1 MPKISVLMPIYNVER
16 YLREALLSVADQTL
30 RDIEILCI
38 NDGSTDDSRAI
49 AAEFCKLDARFRLID
64 KPNSGYGASMNRG
77 LAEAQGDYIA
87 ILEPD
92 DIYEPTALETLYKA
106 AQISDADV
114 AKANYW
120 FYWSKPQLKDKLI
133 QVVKPAWFE
142 DAARIEHLAVGS
154 SSSCESSDR
163 KTSGGEASG
172 HEASG
177 DADASSNPGTP
188 DGIAC
193 MVADPYELPGIFFM
207 IPSIWSAL
215 YKRSYLA
222 EHNIRFLETPGA
234 SFQDLSFTFKV
245 FAYTHKVCL
254 VDVPVLHYRQD
265 NESSSVNDPKKAY
278 CVIEELAEI
287 DAVVEALEKSESG
300 SAHVLEDYSGKID
313 ASGLKD
319 AESKNI
325 NAGGYLSQ
333 IAYRIAYDNY
343 LWNYQRLAPD
353 VRKTFIQQGADDL
366 RAKQADGYYNPEFF
380 EPYQQLNHDALM
392 KDVDAFDKAY
402 PKTPSLPA
410 KAWYYF
416 KLGGPSALASIL
428 RR

>member
-16 YLREALLSVADQTL
+16 YIREALLSVADQTL

-49 AAEFCKLDARFRLID
+49 VAEFCKLDARFRLID

-106 AQISDADV
+106 AQVSDADV
-114 AKANYW
+114 TKANYW
-120 FYWSKPQLKDKLI
+120 FYWSKPQPKDKLI

-142 DAARIEHLAVGS
+142 DAVQIEHLAVGS
-154 SSSCESSDR
+154 LVIGSNN
-163 KTSGGEASG
+163 
-172 HEASG
+172 G
-177 DADASSNPGTP
+177 DAS

-254 VDVPVLHYRQD
+254 VDAPILHYRQD

-287 DAVVEALEKSESG
+287 DAVVEALAVNNDLGDQVPIKSQNTRMQRVVS
-300 SAHVLEDYSGKID
+300 DQ
-313 ASGLKD
+313 
-319 AESKNI
+319 
-325 NAGGYLSQ
+325 YLSQ

-353 VRKTFIQQGADDL
+353 VRKAFIQQGANDL

-402 PKTPSLPA
+402 PKTSSLPA

>member
-49 AAEFCKLDARFRLID
+49 VAEFCKLDARFRLID

-106 AQISDADV
+106 AQVSDADV
-114 AKANYW
+114 TKANYW
-120 FYWSKPQLKDKLI
+120 FYWSKPQPKDKLI

-142 DAARIEHLAVGS
+142 DAAQIEHLAVGS
-154 SSSCESSDR
+154 LVIGSNN
-163 KTSGGEASG
+163 
-172 HEASG
+172 G
-177 DADASSNPGTP
+177 DAS

-254 VDVPVLHYRQD
+254 VDAPVLHYRQD

-287 DAVVEALEKSESG
+287 DVVVEALAVNNDLGDQVPIKSQNTRMQRVVS
-300 SAHVLEDYSGKID
+300 DQ
-313 ASGLKD
+313 
-319 AESKNI
+319 
-325 NAGGYLSQ
+325 YLSQ

-343 LWNYQRLAPD
+343 LWNYQRLAQD
-353 VRKTFIQQGADDL
+353 VRKAFIQQGANDL

>member
-38 NDGSTDDSRAI
+38 NDGSTDDSCVI

-92 DIYEPTALETLYKA
+92 DIYEPTALEMLYKA
-106 AQISDADV
+106 AQVSDADV
-114 AKANYW
+114 TKANYW
-120 FYWSKPQLKDKLI
+120 FYWSKPQPKDKLI

-142 DAARIEHLAVGS
+142 DAAQIEYLAVGS
-154 SSSCESSDR
+154 LAIGSND
-163 KTSGGEASG
+163 
-172 HEASG
+172 G
-177 DADASSNPGTP
+177 DASDTVT
-188 DGIAC
+188 C

-254 VDVPVLHYRQD
+254 VDAPILHYRQD

-287 DAVVEALEKSESG
+287 NTVVE
-300 SAHVLEDYSGKID
+300 VLE
-313 ASGLKD
+313 
-319 AESKNI
+319 NT
-325 NAGGYLSQ
+325 NAGSYLSQ
-333 IAYRIAYDNY
+333 IVYRIAYDNY

-353 VRKTFIQQGADDL
+353 VRKAFIQQGADDL
-366 RAKQADGYYNPEFF
+366 RAKQIKGNYNPDFF

>member
-16 YLREALLSVADQTL
+16 YLHEALLSVADQTL

-106 AQISDADV
+106 AQVSDADV
-114 AKANYW
+114 TKANYW
-120 FYWSKPQLKDKLI
+120 FYWSKPQPKDKLI

-142 DAARIEHLAVGS
+142 DAAQIEHLAVGS
-154 SSSCESSDR
+154 LVIGSNN
-163 KTSGGEASG
+163 
-172 HEASG
+172 G
-177 DADASSNPGTP
+177 DAS

-222 EHNIRFLETPGA
+222 EHSIRFLETPGA

-254 VDVPVLHYRQD
+254 VDAPVLHYRQD

-287 DAVVEALEKSESG
+287 DAVVEALAVNNDLGDQVPIKSQNTRMQRVVS
-300 SAHVLEDYSGKID
+300 DQ
-313 ASGLKD
+313 
-319 AESKNI
+319 
-325 NAGGYLSQ
+325 YLSQ

-353 VRKTFIQQGADDL
+353 VRKAFIQQGANDL

>member
-38 NDGSTDDSRAI
+38 NDGSTDGSCVI

-114 AKANYW
+114 IKANYW
-120 FYWSKPQLKDKLI
+120 FYWSKPQSKDKLI

-142 DAARIEHLAVGS
+142 DAAQIEYLAVGPLAIGS
-154 SSSCESSDR
+154 NNGD
-163 KTSGGEASG
+163 TS
-172 HEASG
+172 
-177 DADASSNPGTP
+177 

-222 EHNIRFLETPGA
+222 EHDIRFLETPGA

-245 FAYTHKVCL
+245 FVYTHKVCL
-254 VDVPVLHYRQD
+254 VNAPILHYRQD

-287 DAVVEALEKSESG
+287 DAVVEALEEPGSGKELGSESI
-300 SAHVLEDYSGKID
+300 SADD
-313 ASGLKD
+313 
-319 AESKNI
+319 
-325 NAGGYLSQ
+325 YLSQ

-353 VRKTFIQQGADDL
+353 VRKAFIQQGADDL
-366 RAKQADGYYNPEFF
+366 RAKQIKGNYNPEFF

-416 KLGGPSALASIL
+416 KLGGPKALMSIL

>member
-49 AAEFCKLDARFRLID
+49 VAEFCKLDARFRLID

-114 AKANYW
+114 TKANYW
-120 FYWSKPQLKDKLI
+120 FYWSKPQPKDKLI

-142 DAARIEHLAVGS
+142 DAAQIEHLAVGPLVIGS
-154 SSSCESSDR
+154 NN
-163 KTSGGEASG
+163 
-172 HEASG
+172 G
-177 DADASSNPGTP
+177 DAS

-222 EHNIRFLETPGA
+222 EHNIRFLETSGA

-254 VDVPVLHYRQD
+254 VDAPILHYRQD

-287 DAVVEALEKSESG
+287 DAVVEALAVNNDLGDQVPIKSQNTRMQRVVS
-300 SAHVLEDYSGKID
+300 DQ
-313 ASGLKD
+313 
-319 AESKNI
+319 
-325 NAGGYLSQ
+325 YLSQ

-353 VRKTFIQQGADDL
+353 VRKAFIQQGANDL

>member
-49 AAEFCKLDARFRLID
+49 AAEFCKLDARFKLID

-92 DIYEPTALETLYKA
+92 DIYEPTALEALYKA

-114 AKANYW
+114 TKANYW
-120 FYWSKPQLKDKLI
+120 FYWSKPQPKDKLI

-142 DAARIEHLAVGS
+142 DAVQIEHLAVGS
-154 SSSCESSDR
+154 LVIGSNN
-163 KTSGGEASG
+163 
-172 HEASG
+172 G
-177 DADASSNPGTP
+177 DAS

-222 EHNIRFLETPGA
+222 EHDIRFLETSGA

-254 VDVPVLHYRQD
+254 VDAPILHYRQD

-287 DAVVEALEKSESG
+287 DAVVEALKKSELG
-300 SAHVLEDYSGKID
+300 SVHVLEDHSDKID
-313 ASGLKD
+313 ASGSKD
-319 AESKNI
+319 TESKSI

-353 VRKTFIQQGADDL
+353 VRKIFIRQGADDL
-366 RAKQADGYYNPEFF
+366 RAKQAIGHYNPEFF
-380 EPYQQLNHDALM
+380 EPYQRLNHDALM
-392 KDVDAFDKAY
+392 NDVDAFDKAY

>member
-49 AAEFCKLDARFRLID
+49 VAEFCKLDARFRLID

-92 DIYEPTALETLYKA
+92 DIYEPTALEALYKA

-114 AKANYW
+114 TKANYW
-120 FYWSKPQLKDKLI
+120 FYWSKPQPKDKLI

-142 DAARIEHLAVGS
+142 DAVQIEHLAVGS
-154 SSSCESSDR
+154 LAIGSNN
-163 KTSGGEASG
+163 
-172 HEASG
+172 G
-177 DADASSNPGTP
+177 DAS

-222 EHNIRFLETPGA
+222 EHSIRFLETPGA

-254 VDVPVLHYRQD
+254 VNAPILHYRQD

-287 DAVVEALEKSESG
+287 NTVVEALEEPGSGKELGSESI
-300 SAHVLEDYSGKID
+300 SADD
-313 ASGLKD
+313 
-319 AESKNI
+319 
-325 NAGGYLSQ
+325 YLSQ
-333 IAYRIAYDNY
+333 IVYRIAYDNY

-353 VRKTFIQQGADDL
+353 VRKAFIQQGADDL
-366 RAKQADGYYNPEFF
+366 RAKQIKGNYNPDFF

-392 KDVDAFDKAY
+392 NDVDAFDKAY

>member
-16 YLREALLSVADQTL
+16 YIHEALLSVADQTL

-49 AAEFCKLDARFRLID
+49 VAEFCKLDARFRLID

-114 AKANYW
+114 TKANYW
-120 FYWSKPQLKDKLI
+120 FYWSKPQPKDKLI

-142 DAARIEHLAVGS
+142 DAAQIEHLAVGS
-154 SSSCESSDR
+154 LVIGSNN
-163 KTSGGEASG
+163 
-172 HEASG
+172 G
-177 DADASSNPGTP
+177 DAS

-222 EHNIRFLETPGA
+222 EHDIRFLETSGA

-254 VDVPVLHYRQD
+254 VDAPILHYRQD

-287 DAVVEALEKSESG
+287 DAVVEALAVNNDLGDQVPIKSQ
-300 SAHVLEDYSGKID
+300 
-313 ASGLKD
+313 
-319 AESKNI
+319 
-325 NAGGYLSQ
+325 NARMQRVVSDQYLSQ

-353 VRKTFIQQGADDL
+353 VRKAFIQQGANDL

>member
-49 AAEFCKLDARFRLID
+49 VAEFCKLDARFRLID

-114 AKANYW
+114 TKANYW
-120 FYWSKPQLKDKLI
+120 FYWSKPQPKDKLI

-142 DAARIEHLAVGS
+142 DAAQIEHLAVGS
-154 SSSCESSDR
+154 LVIGSNN
-163 KTSGGEASG
+163 
-172 HEASG
+172 G
-177 DADASSNPGTP
+177 DAS

-222 EHNIRFLETPGA
+222 EHNIRFLETSGA

-254 VDVPVLHYRQD
+254 VDAPILHYRQD

-287 DAVVEALEKSESG
+287 DAVVEALAVNNDLGDQVPIKSQNTRMQRVVS
-300 SAHVLEDYSGKID
+300 DQ
-313 ASGLKD
+313 
-319 AESKNI
+319 
-325 NAGGYLSQ
+325 YLSQ

-353 VRKTFIQQGADDL
+353 VRKAFIQQGANDL

>member
-77 LAEAQGDYIA
+77 LAEAQGDSIA

-106 AQISDADV
+106 AQVSDADV
-114 AKANYW
+114 TKANYW
-120 FYWSKPQLKDKLI
+120 FYWSKPQPKDKLI
-133 QVVKPAWFE
+133 QVVKPVWFE
-142 DAARIEHLAVGS
+142 DAAQIEHLAVGS
-154 SSSCESSDR
+154 LVIGSNN
-163 KTSGGEASG
+163 
-172 HEASG
+172 G
-177 DADASSNPGTP
+177 DAS

-222 EHNIRFLETPGA
+222 EHNIRFLETSGA

-254 VDVPVLHYRQD
+254 VDAPILHYRQD

-287 DAVVEALEKSESG
+287 DAVVEALE
-300 SAHVLEDYSGKID
+300 
-313 ASGLKD
+313 
-319 AESKNI
+319 NT
-325 NAGGYLSQ
+325 NADSYLSQ

-353 VRKTFIQQGADDL
+353 VRKAFIQQGANDL

>member
-92 DIYEPTALETLYKA
+92 DIYEPTALEALYKA
-106 AQISDADV
+106 AQESDADV
-114 AKANYW
+114 TKANYW
-120 FYWSKPQLKDKLI
+120 FYWSKPQPKDKLI

-142 DAARIEHLAVGS
+142 DAVQIEHLAVGPLAIGS
-154 SSSCESSDR
+154 NNGDTSD
-163 KTSGGEASG
+163 TI
-172 HEASG
+172 
-177 DADASSNPGTP
+177 TY
-188 DGIAC
+188 

-222 EHNIRFLETPGA
+222 EHDIRFLETPGA

-254 VDVPVLHYRQD
+254 VNAPILHYRQD

-287 DAVVEALEKSESG
+287 DAVVEALAVNNDLGDQVPIKSQNTRMQRVVS
-300 SAHVLEDYSGKID
+300 DQ
-313 ASGLKD
+313 
-319 AESKNI
+319 
-325 NAGGYLSQ
+325 YLSQ

-353 VRKTFIQQGADDL
+353 VRKAFIQQGANDL

-392 KDVDAFDKAY
+392 NDVDAFDKAY

>member
-92 DIYEPTALETLYKA
+92 DIYEPTALEMLYKA
-106 AQISDADV
+106 AQVSDADV
-114 AKANYW
+114 TKANYW
-120 FYWSKPQLKDKLI
+120 FYWSKPQPKDKLI

-142 DAARIEHLAVGS
+142 DAVQIEHLAVGS
-154 SSSCESSDR
+154 LVIGSNN
-163 KTSGGEASG
+163 
-172 HEASG
+172 G
-177 DADASSNPGTP
+177 DAS

-222 EHNIRFLETPGA
+222 EHSIRFLETPGA

-254 VDVPVLHYRQD
+254 VDAPILHYRQD

-287 DAVVEALEKSESG
+287 DAVVEALEEPGSGKELGSESI
-300 SAHVLEDYSGKID
+300 SADD
-313 ASGLKD
+313 
-319 AESKNI
+319 
-325 NAGGYLSQ
+325 YLSQ

-343 LWNYQRLAPD
+343 LWNYQRLAQE
-353 VRKTFIQQGADDL
+353 VRKAFIQQGANDL
-366 RAKQADGYYNPEFF
+366 RAKQADGYYNPDFF

>member
-49 AAEFCKLDARFRLID
+49 VAEFCKLDARFKLID

-114 AKANYW
+114 TKANYW
-120 FYWSKPQLKDKLI
+120 FYWSKPQPKDKLI

-142 DAARIEHLAVGS
+142 DAAQIEHLAVGS
-154 SSSCESSDR
+154 LVIGSNN
-163 KTSGGEASG
+163 
-172 HEASG
+172 G
-177 DADASSNPGTP
+177 DAS

-222 EHNIRFLETPGA
+222 EHSIRFLETPGA

-254 VDVPVLHYRQD
+254 VDAPVLHYRQD

-287 DAVVEALEKSESG
+287 DAVVEALAVNNDLGDQVPIKSQNTRMQRVVS
-300 SAHVLEDYSGKID
+300 DQ
-313 ASGLKD
+313 
-319 AESKNI
+319 
-325 NAGGYLSQ
+325 YLSQ

-353 VRKTFIQQGADDL
+353 VRKAFIQQGANDL

>member
-92 DIYEPTALETLYKA
+92 DIYEPTALEMLYKA

-114 AKANYW
+114 TKANYW
-120 FYWSKPQLKDKLI
+120 FYWSKPQPKDKLI

-142 DAARIEHLAVGS
+142 DTAQIEHLAVGPLAIGS
-154 SSSCESSDR
+154 NNGDTSD
-163 KTSGGEASG
+163 T
-172 HEASG
+172 
-177 DADASSNPGTP
+177 
-188 DGIAC
+188 IAC

-207 IPSIWSAL
+207 SPSIWSAL

-222 EHNIRFLETPGA
+222 EHSIRFLETPGA

-254 VDVPVLHYRQD
+254 VDAPVLHYRQD

-287 DAVVEALEKSESG
+287 DAVVEVLEEPGSGKELGSESI
-300 SAHVLEDYSGKID
+300 SADD
-313 ASGLKD
+313 
-319 AESKNI
+319 
-325 NAGGYLSQ
+325 YLSQ
-333 IAYRIAYDNY
+333 IVYRIAYDNY

-353 VRKTFIQQGADDL
+353 VRKAFIQQGADDL
-366 RAKQADGYYNPEFF
+366 RAKQIKGNYNPDFF

>member
-16 YLREALLSVADQTL
+16 YIREALLSVADQTL

-49 AAEFCKLDARFRLID
+49 AAEFCKLDARFKLID

-92 DIYEPTALETLYKA
+92 DIYEPTALEALYKA
-106 AQISDADV
+106 AQVSDADV
-114 AKANYW
+114 TKANYW
-120 FYWSKPQLKDKLI
+120 FYWSKPQPKDKLI

-142 DAARIEHLAVGS
+142 NATQIEHLAVGS
-154 SSSCESSDR
+154 LVIGSNN
-163 KTSGGEASG
+163 
-172 HEASG
+172 G
-177 DADASSNPGTP
+177 DAS

-254 VDVPVLHYRQD
+254 VDTPILHYRQD

-287 DAVVEALEKSESG
+287 DAVVEALAVNNDLGDQVPIKSQNTRMQRVVS
-300 SAHVLEDYSGKID
+300 DQ
-313 ASGLKD
+313 
-319 AESKNI
+319 
-325 NAGGYLSQ
+325 YLSQ

-343 LWNYQRLAPD
+343 LWNYQRLAQD
-353 VRKTFIQQGADDL
+353 VRKAFIQPGANDL
-366 RAKQADGYYNPEFF
+366 RAKQVIGHYNPEFF

>member
-38 NDGSTDDSRAI
+38 NDGSTDDSCVI
-49 AAEFCKLDARFRLID
+49 AAEFCKLDARFKLID

-114 AKANYW
+114 TKANYW
-120 FYWSKPQLKDKLI
+120 FYWSKPQPKDKLI

-142 DAARIEHLAVGS
+142 DAAQIEYLAVGS
-154 SSSCESSDR
+154 LVIGSNN
-163 KTSGGEASG
+163 
-172 HEASG
+172 G
-177 DADASSNPGTP
+177 DAS

-222 EHNIRFLETPGA
+222 EHNIRFLETSGA

-254 VDVPVLHYRQD
+254 VDAPILHYRQD

-287 DAVVEALEKSESG
+287 DAVVEALAVNNDLGDQVPIKSQNTRMQRVVS
-300 SAHVLEDYSGKID
+300 DQ
-313 ASGLKD
+313 
-319 AESKNI
+319 
-325 NAGGYLSQ
+325 YLSQ

-353 VRKTFIQQGADDL
+353 VRKAFIQQGANDL

-380 EPYQQLNHDALM
+380 EPYQQLNHDVLM

>member
-49 AAEFCKLDARFRLID
+49 VAEFCKLDARFRLID

-92 DIYEPTALETLYKA
+92 DIYEPTALEALYKA
-106 AQISDADV
+106 AQVSDADV
-114 AKANYW
+114 TKANYW
-120 FYWSKPQLKDKLI
+120 FYWSKPQPKDKLI

-142 DAARIEHLAVGS
+142 DAVQIEHLAVGS
-154 SSSCESSDR
+154 LVIGSNN
-163 KTSGGEASG
+163 
-172 HEASG
+172 G
-177 DADASSNPGTP
+177 DAS

-254 VDVPVLHYRQD
+254 VDAPVLHYRQD

-287 DAVVEALEKSESG
+287 DVVVEALAVNNDLGDQVPIKSQNTRMQRVVS
-300 SAHVLEDYSGKID
+300 DQ
-313 ASGLKD
+313 
-319 AESKNI
+319 
-325 NAGGYLSQ
+325 YLSQ

-353 VRKTFIQQGADDL
+353 VRKAFIQQGANDL

>member
-1 MPKISVLMPIYNVER
+1 MPIYNVER
-16 YLREALLSVADQTL
+16 YIREALLSVADQTL

-49 AAEFCKLDARFRLID
+49 VAEFCKLDARFRLID

-114 AKANYW
+114 TKANYW
-120 FYWSKPQLKDKLI
+120 FYWSKPQPKDKLI

-142 DAARIEHLAVGS
+142 DAAQIEHLAVGS
-154 SSSCESSDR
+154 LVIGSNN
-163 KTSGGEASG
+163 
-172 HEASG
+172 G
-177 DADASSNPGTP
+177 DAS

-222 EHNIRFLETPGA
+222 EHNIRFLETSGA

-254 VDVPVLHYRQD
+254 VDAPILHYRQD

-287 DAVVEALEKSESG
+287 DAVVEALAVNNDLGDQVPIKSQNTRMQRVVS
-300 SAHVLEDYSGKID
+300 DQ
-313 ASGLKD
+313 
-319 AESKNI
+319 
-325 NAGGYLSQ
+325 YLSQ

-353 VRKTFIQQGADDL
+353 VRKAFIQQGANDL

>member
-1 MPKISVLMPIYNVER
+1 MSKISVLMPIYNVER

-49 AAEFCKLDARFRLID
+49 VAEFCKLDARFRLID

-77 LAEAQGDYIA
+77 LAEAQGDYVA

-92 DIYEPTALETLYKA
+92 DIYEPTALEALYKA
-106 AQISDADV
+106 AQVSDADV
-114 AKANYW
+114 TKANYW
-120 FYWSKPQLKDKLI
+120 FYWSKPQPKDKLI

-142 DAARIEHLAVGS
+142 NATQIEHLAVGS
-154 SSSCESSDR
+154 LVIGSNN
-163 KTSGGEASG
+163 
-172 HEASG
+172 G
-177 DADASSNPGTP
+177 DAS

-222 EHNIRFLETPGA
+222 EHSIRFLETPGA

-254 VDVPVLHYRQD
+254 VDAPILHYRQD

-287 DAVVEALEKSESG
+287 DAVVEALAVNNDLGDQVPIKSQNTRMQRVVS
-300 SAHVLEDYSGKID
+300 DQ
-313 ASGLKD
+313 
-319 AESKNI
+319 
-325 NAGGYLSQ
+325 YLSQ

-353 VRKTFIQQGADDL
+353 VRKAFIQQGANDL

-416 KLGGPSALASIL
+416 KLGGLSALASIL

>member
-49 AAEFCKLDARFRLID
+49 VAEFCKLDARFRLID

-106 AQISDADV
+106 AQVSDADV
-114 AKANYW
+114 TKANYW
-120 FYWSKPQLKDKLI
+120 FYWSKPQPKDKLI

-142 DAARIEHLAVGS
+142 DAAQIGHLAVGS
-154 SSSCESSDR
+154 LVIGSNN
-163 KTSGGEASG
+163 
-172 HEASG
+172 G
-177 DADASSNPGTP
+177 DAS

-222 EHNIRFLETPGA
+222 EHNIRFLETSGA

-254 VDVPVLHYRQD
+254 VDAPILHYRQD

-287 DAVVEALEKSESG
+287 DAVVEALAVNNDLGDQVPIKSQNTRMQRVVS
-300 SAHVLEDYSGKID
+300 DQ
-313 ASGLKD
+313 
-319 AESKNI
+319 
-325 NAGGYLSQ
+325 YLSQ

-353 VRKTFIQQGADDL
+353 VRKAFIQQGANDL

>member
-49 AAEFCKLDARFRLID
+49 VAEFCKLDARFRLID

-114 AKANYW
+114 TKANYW
-120 FYWSKPQLKDKLI
+120 FYWSKPQPKDKLI

-142 DAARIEHLAVGS
+142 DAAQIEHLAVGS
-154 SSSCESSDR
+154 LVIGSNN
-163 KTSGGEASG
+163 
-172 HEASG
+172 G
-177 DADASSNPGTP
+177 DAS
-188 DGIAC
+188 DGITC

-222 EHNIRFLETPGA
+222 EHNIRFLETSGA

-254 VDVPVLHYRQD
+254 VDAPILHYRQD

-287 DAVVEALEKSESG
+287 DAVVEALAVNNDLGDQVPIKSQNTRMQRVVS
-300 SAHVLEDYSGKID
+300 DQ
-313 ASGLKD
+313 
-319 AESKNI
+319 
-325 NAGGYLSQ
+325 YLSQ

-353 VRKTFIQQGADDL
+353 VRKAFIQQGANDL

>member
-92 DIYEPTALETLYKA
+92 DMYEPTALEALYKA

-114 AKANYW
+114 TKANYW
-120 FYWSKPQLKDKLI
+120 FYWSKPQPKDKLI

-142 DAARIEHLAVGS
+142 DAAQIEHLAVGS
-154 SSSCESSDR
+154 LVIGSNN
-163 KTSGGEASG
+163 
-172 HEASG
+172 G
-177 DADASSNPGTP
+177 DAS

-222 EHNIRFLETPGA
+222 EHNIRFLETSGA

-254 VDVPVLHYRQD
+254 VDAPILHYRQD

-287 DAVVEALEKSESG
+287 DAVVEALAVNNDLGDQVPIKSQNTRMQRVVS
-300 SAHVLEDYSGKID
+300 DQ
-313 ASGLKD
+313 
-319 AESKNI
+319 
-325 NAGGYLSQ
+325 YLSQ

-353 VRKTFIQQGADDL
+353 VRKAFIQQGANDL

-416 KLGGPSALASIL
+416 KLGGPKALMSIL

>member
-92 DIYEPTALETLYKA
+92 DIYEPTALEALYKA

-114 AKANYW
+114 TKANYW
-120 FYWSKPQLKDKLI
+120 FYWSKPQPKDKLI

-142 DAARIEHLAVGS
+142 DAVQIEHLAVGS
-154 SSSCESSDR
+154 LVIGSNNGDTSD
-163 KTSGGEASG
+163 T
-172 HEASG
+172 
-177 DADASSNPGTP
+177 
-188 DGIAC
+188 IAC

-254 VDVPVLHYRQD
+254 VDAPVLHYRQD

-287 DAVVEALEKSESG
+287 DAVVEALE
-300 SAHVLEDYSGKID
+300 
-313 ASGLKD
+313 
-319 AESKNI
+319 NT
-325 NAGGYLSQ
+325 NADSYLSQ

-343 LWNYQRLAPD
+343 LWNYQRLAQE
-353 VRKTFIQQGADDL
+353 VRKAFIQQGANDL

-392 KDVDAFDKAY
+392 NDVDAFDKAY

>member
-106 AQISDADV
+106 AQVSDADV
-114 AKANYW
+114 TKANYW
-120 FYWSKPQLKDKLI
+120 FYWSKPQPKDKLI
-133 QVVKPAWFE
+133 QVVKQAWFE
-142 DAARIEHLAVGS
+142 DAAQIEHLAVGS
-154 SSSCESSDR
+154 LAIGSNN
-163 KTSGGEASG
+163 
-172 HEASG
+172 G
-177 DADASSNPGTP
+177 DAS

-222 EHNIRFLETPGA
+222 EHDIRFLETPGA

-245 FAYTHKVCL
+245 FVYTHKVCL
-254 VDVPVLHYRQD
+254 VNAPILHYRQD

-287 DAVVEALEKSESG
+287 DAVVEALENTNVG
-300 SAHVLEDYSGKID
+300 S
-313 ASGLKD
+313 
-319 AESKNI
+319 
-325 NAGGYLSQ
+325 YLSQ

-343 LWNYQRLAPD
+343 LWNYQRLAQE
-353 VRKTFIQQGADDL
+353 VRKAFIQQGANDL
-366 RAKQADGYYNPEFF
+366 RAKQTDGYYNPEFF

-416 KLGGPSALASIL
+416 KLGGPKALMSIL

>member
-1 MPKISVLMPIYNVER
+1 MPIYNVER

-49 AAEFCKLDARFRLID
+49 VAEFCKLDARFRLID

-92 DIYEPTALETLYKA
+92 DIYEPTALEALYKA

-114 AKANYW
+114 TKANYW
-120 FYWSKPQLKDKLI
+120 FYWSKPQPKDKLI

-142 DAARIEHLAVGS
+142 DAVQIEHLAVGS
-154 SSSCESSDR
+154 LVIGSNN
-163 KTSGGEASG
+163 
-172 HEASG
+172 G
-177 DADASSNPGTP
+177 DAS

-222 EHNIRFLETPGA
+222 EHNIRFLETSGA

-254 VDVPVLHYRQD
+254 VDAPILHYRQD

-287 DAVVEALEKSESG
+287 DAVVEALAVNNDLGDQVPIKSQNTRMQRVVS
-300 SAHVLEDYSGKID
+300 DQ
-313 ASGLKD
+313 
-319 AESKNI
+319 
-325 NAGGYLSQ
+325 YLSQ

-353 VRKTFIQQGADDL
+353 VRKAFIQQGANDL

-416 KLGGPSALASIL
+416 KLGGPKALMSIL

>member
-49 AAEFCKLDARFRLID
+49 VAEFCKLDARFRLID

-106 AQISDADV
+106 AQVSDADV
-114 AKANYW
+114 TKANYW
-120 FYWSKPQLKDKLI
+120 FYWSKPQPKDKLI

-142 DAARIEHLAVGS
+142 DAAQIEHLAVGS
-154 SSSCESSDR
+154 LVIGSNN
-163 KTSGGEASG
+163 
-172 HEASG
+172 G
-177 DADASSNPGTP
+177 DAS

-222 EHNIRFLETPGA
+222 EHNIRFLETSGA

-254 VDVPVLHYRQD
+254 VDAPILHYRQD

-287 DAVVEALEKSESG
+287 DAVVEALAVNNDLGDQVPIKSQNTRMQRVVS
-300 SAHVLEDYSGKID
+300 DQ
-313 ASGLKD
+313 
-319 AESKNI
+319 
-325 NAGGYLSQ
+325 YLSQ

-353 VRKTFIQQGADDL
+353 VRKAFIQQGANDL
-366 RAKQADGYYNPEFF
+366 RAKQAIGHHNPEFF

-392 KDVDAFDKAY
+392 KDIDAFDKAY

>member
-1 MPKISVLMPIYNVER
+1 MPIYNVER
-16 YLREALLSVADQTL
+16 YIREALLSVADQTL

-49 AAEFCKLDARFRLID
+49 VAEFCKLDARFRLID

-106 AQISDADV
+106 AQVSDADV
-114 AKANYW
+114 TKANYW
-120 FYWSKPQLKDKLI
+120 FYWSKPQPKDKLI

-142 DAARIEHLAVGS
+142 DAVQIEHLAVGS
-154 SSSCESSDR
+154 LVIGSNN
-163 KTSGGEASG
+163 
-172 HEASG
+172 G
-177 DADASSNPGTP
+177 DAS

-254 VDVPVLHYRQD
+254 VDAPVLHYRQD

-287 DAVVEALEKSESG
+287 DAVVEALAVNNDLGDQVPIKSQNTRMQRVVS
-300 SAHVLEDYSGKID
+300 DQ
-313 ASGLKD
+313 
-319 AESKNI
+319 
-325 NAGGYLSQ
+325 YLSQ

-343 LWNYQRLAPD
+343 LWDYQRLAPD
-353 VRKTFIQQGADDL
+353 VRKAFIQQGANDL

>member
-49 AAEFCKLDARFRLID
+49 VAEFCKLDARFKLID

-92 DIYEPTALETLYKA
+92 DIYEPTALEALYKA

-114 AKANYW
+114 TKANYW
-120 FYWSKPQLKDKLI
+120 FYWSKPQPKDKLI

-142 DAARIEHLAVGS
+142 DAAQIEHLAVGS
-154 SSSCESSDR
+154 LVIGSNN
-163 KTSGGEASG
+163 
-172 HEASG
+172 G
-177 DADASSNPGTP
+177 DAS

-222 EHNIRFLETPGA
+222 EHSIRFLETPGA

-245 FAYTHKVCL
+245 FAYTHKVRL
-254 VDVPVLHYRQD
+254 VDAPVLHYRQD

-287 DAVVEALEKSESG
+287 DAVVEALE
-300 SAHVLEDYSGKID
+300 
-313 ASGLKD
+313 
-319 AESKNI
+319 NT
-325 NAGGYLSQ
+325 NADSYLSQ

-343 LWNYQRLAPD
+343 LWNYQRLAQD
-353 VRKTFIQQGADDL
+353 VRKAFIQQGANDL

-402 PKTPSLPA
+402 PKTPALPA

>member
-16 YLREALLSVADQTL
+16 YIREALLSVADQTL

-49 AAEFCKLDARFRLID
+49 VAEFCKLDARFRLID

-92 DIYEPTALETLYKA
+92 DIYEPTALEALYKA
-106 AQISDADV
+106 AQVSDADV
-114 AKANYW
+114 TKANYW
-120 FYWSKPQLKDKLI
+120 FYWSKPQPKDKLI

-142 DAARIEHLAVGS
+142 DAVQIEHLAVGS
-154 SSSCESSDR
+154 LVIGSNN
-163 KTSGGEASG
+163 
-172 HEASG
+172 G
-177 DADASSNPGTP
+177 DAS

-254 VDVPVLHYRQD
+254 VDAPVLHYRQD

-287 DAVVEALEKSESG
+287 DAVVEALAVNNDLGDQVPIKSQNTRMQRVVS
-300 SAHVLEDYSGKID
+300 DQ
-313 ASGLKD
+313 
-319 AESKNI
+319 
-325 NAGGYLSQ
+325 YLSQ

-343 LWNYQRLAPD
+343 LWNYQRLAPN
-353 VRKTFIQQGADDL
+353 VRKAFIQQGANDL

>member
-16 YLREALLSVADQTL
+16 YIREALLSVADQTL

-114 AKANYW
+114 TKANYW
-120 FYWSKPQLKDKLI
+120 FYWSKSQPKDKLI

-142 DAARIEHLAVGS
+142 DAAQIEHLAVGS
-154 SSSCESSDR
+154 LVIGSNN
-163 KTSGGEASG
+163 
-172 HEASG
+172 G
-177 DADASSNPGTP
+177 DAS

-215 YKRSYLA
+215 YKRSYLV
-222 EHNIRFLETPGA
+222 EHNISFLETPGA

-254 VDVPVLHYRQD
+254 VDAPILHYRQD

-287 DAVVEALEKSESG
+287 DAVVEALAVNNDLGDQVLIKSQNTKMQRVVS
-300 SAHVLEDYSGKID
+300 DQ
-313 ASGLKD
+313 
-319 AESKNI
+319 
-325 NAGGYLSQ
+325 YLSQ

-343 LWNYQRLAPD
+343 LWNYQRLAQE
-353 VRKTFIQQGADDL
+353 VRKAFIQQGANDL
-366 RAKQADGYYNPEFF
+366 RAKQTKGNYSPEFF
-380 EPYQQLNHDALM
+380 EPYQRLNHDALM

-416 KLGGPSALASIL
+416 KLGGPKALMSIL

>member
-16 YLREALLSVADQTL
+16 YIREALLSVADQTL

-49 AAEFCKLDARFRLID
+49 VAEFCKLDARFRLID

-77 LAEAQGDYIA
+77 LAEAQGDYVA

-106 AQISDADV
+106 AQVSDADV
-114 AKANYW
+114 TKANYW
-120 FYWSKPQLKDKLI
+120 FYWSKPQPKDKLI
-133 QVVKPAWFE
+133 QVVKQAWFE
-142 DAARIEHLAVGS
+142 DAAQIERLAVGS
-154 SSSCESSDR
+154 LAIGSNNGDTSD
-163 KTSGGEASG
+163 A
-172 HEASG
+172 
-177 DADASSNPGTP
+177 
-188 DGIAC
+188 IAC

-222 EHNIRFLETPGA
+222 EHNIRFLETSGA

-245 FAYTHKVCL
+245 FAYTRKVCL
-254 VDVPVLHYRQD
+254 VDAPILHYRQD

-287 DAVVEALEKSESG
+287 DAVVEALE
-300 SAHVLEDYSGKID
+300 
-313 ASGLKD
+313 
-319 AESKNI
+319 NT
-325 NAGGYLSQ
+325 NADSYLSQ

-353 VRKTFIQQGADDL
+353 VRKAFIQQGANDL

-392 KDVDAFDKAY
+392 KDIDAFDKAY

>member
-16 YLREALLSVADQTL
+16 YIREALLSVADQTL

-49 AAEFCKLDARFRLID
+49 VAEFCKLDARFRLID

-92 DIYEPTALETLYKA
+92 DIYEPTALEALYKA
-106 AQISDADV
+106 AQVSDADV
-114 AKANYW
+114 TKANYW
-120 FYWSKPQLKDKLI
+120 FYWSKPQPKDKLI

-142 DAARIEHLAVGS
+142 DAVQIEHLAVGS
-154 SSSCESSDR
+154 LVIGSNN
-163 KTSGGEASG
+163 
-172 HEASG
+172 G
-177 DADASSNPGTP
+177 DAS

-254 VDVPVLHYRQD
+254 VDAPVLHYRQD

-287 DAVVEALEKSESG
+287 DAVVEALAVNNDLGDQVPIKSQNTRMQRVVS
-300 SAHVLEDYSGKID
+300 DQ
-313 ASGLKD
+313 
-319 AESKNI
+319 
-325 NAGGYLSQ
+325 YLSQ

-353 VRKTFIQQGADDL
+353 VRKAFIQQGAND
-366 RAKQADGYYNPEFF
+366 RVPKQADRV
-380 EPYQQLNHDALM
+380 L
-392 KDVDAFDKAY
+392 
-402 PKTPSLPA
+402 
-410 KAWYYF
+410 
-416 KLGGPSALASIL
+416 
-428 RR
+428 

>member
-49 AAEFCKLDARFRLID
+49 VAEFCKLDARFRLID

-114 AKANYW
+114 TKANYW
-120 FYWSKPQLKDKLI
+120 FYWSKPQPKDKLI

-142 DAARIEHLAVGS
+142 DAAQIEHLAVGS
-154 SSSCESSDR
+154 LVIGSNN
-163 KTSGGEASG
+163 
-172 HEASG
+172 G
-177 DADASSNPGTP
+177 DAS

-222 EHNIRFLETPGA
+222 EHNIRFLETSGA

-254 VDVPVLHYRQD
+254 VDAPILHYRQD

-287 DAVVEALEKSESG
+287 DAVVEALE
-300 SAHVLEDYSGKID
+300 
-313 ASGLKD
+313 
-319 AESKNI
+319 NT
-325 NAGGYLSQ
+325 NADSYLSQ

-353 VRKTFIQQGADDL
+353 VRKAFIQQGANDL

>member
-49 AAEFCKLDARFRLID
+49 VAEFCKLDARFRLID

-77 LAEAQGDYIA
+77 LAEAQGDYVA

-106 AQISDADV
+106 AQVSDADV
-114 AKANYW
+114 VKANYW
-120 FYWSKPQLKDKLI
+120 FYWSKPQPKDKLI

-142 DAARIEHLAVGS
+142 DAAQIEHLAVGS
-154 SSSCESSDR
+154 LAIGSNDGDTSD
-163 KTSGGEASG
+163 A
-172 HEASG
+172 
-177 DADASSNPGTP
+177 
-188 DGIAC
+188 IAC
-193 MVADPYELPGIFFM
+193 MVADPNELPGIFFM

-254 VDVPVLHYRQD
+254 VDAPILHYRQD

-287 DAVVEALEKSESG
+287 DAVVEALEEPGSEKEPRSESI
-300 SAHVLEDYSGKID
+300 SAGD
-313 ASGLKD
+313 
-319 AESKNI
+319 
-325 NAGGYLSQ
+325 YLSQ

-353 VRKTFIQQGADDL
+353 VRKAFIQRGVDNL
-366 RAKQADGYYNPEFF
+366 CAKQADGHYNPEFF

>member
-1 MPKISVLMPIYNVER
+1 MPIYNVER

-49 AAEFCKLDARFRLID
+49 VAEFCKLDARFRLID

-77 LAEAQGDYIA
+77 LAEAQGDYVA

-92 DIYEPTALETLYKA
+92 DIYEPTALEALYKA
-106 AQISDADV
+106 AQVSDADV
-114 AKANYW
+114 TKANYW
-120 FYWSKPQLKDKLI
+120 FYWSKPQPKDKLI

-142 DAARIEHLAVGS
+142 NATQIEHLAVGS
-154 SSSCESSDR
+154 LVIGSNN
-163 KTSGGEASG
+163 
-172 HEASG
+172 G
-177 DADASSNPGTP
+177 DAS

-222 EHNIRFLETPGA
+222 EHSIRFLETPGA

-254 VDVPVLHYRQD
+254 VDAPILHYRQD

-287 DAVVEALEKSESG
+287 DAVVEALAVNNDLGDQVPIKSQNTRMQRVVS
-300 SAHVLEDYSGKID
+300 DQ
-313 ASGLKD
+313 
-319 AESKNI
+319 
-325 NAGGYLSQ
+325 YLSQ

-353 VRKTFIQQGADDL
+353 VRKAFIQQGANDL

-416 KLGGPSALASIL
+416 KLGGLSALASIL

>member
-1 MPKISVLMPIYNVER
+1 MPIYNVER

-92 DIYEPTALETLYKA
+92 DIYEPTALEALYKA
-106 AQISDADV
+106 AQVSDADV
-114 AKANYW
+114 TKANYW
-120 FYWSKPQLKDKLI
+120 FYWSKPQPKDKLI

-142 DAARIEHLAVGS
+142 DAVQIEHLAVGS
-154 SSSCESSDR
+154 LAIGSNN
-163 KTSGGEASG
+163 
-172 HEASG
+172 G
-177 DADASSNPGTP
+177 DAS

-222 EHNIRFLETPGA
+222 EHSIRFLETPGA

-254 VDVPVLHYRQD
+254 VDAPVLHYRQD

-287 DAVVEALEKSESG
+287 DAVVEALAVNNDLGDQVPIKSQNTRMQRVVS
-300 SAHVLEDYSGKID
+300 DQ
-313 ASGLKD
+313 
-319 AESKNI
+319 
-325 NAGGYLSQ
+325 YLSQ
-333 IAYRIAYDNY
+333 IVYRIAYDNY

-353 VRKTFIQQGADDL
+353 VRKAFIQQGADDL
-366 RAKQADGYYNPEFF
+366 RAKQIKGNYNPDFF

>member
-114 AKANYW
+114 TKANYW
-120 FYWSKPQLKDKLI
+120 FYWSKPQPKDKLI

-142 DAARIEHLAVGS
+142 DAAQIEHLAVGS
-154 SSSCESSDR
+154 LVIGSNN
-163 KTSGGEASG
+163 
-172 HEASG
+172 G
-177 DADASSNPGTP
+177 DAP

-222 EHNIRFLETPGA
+222 EHSIRFLETSGA

-254 VDVPVLHYRQD
+254 VDAPILHYRQD

-287 DAVVEALEKSESG
+287 DAVVEALE
-300 SAHVLEDYSGKID
+300 
-313 ASGLKD
+313 
-319 AESKNI
+319 NT
-325 NAGGYLSQ
+325 NADSYLSQ

-343 LWNYQRLAPD
+343 LWNYQRLAQD
-353 VRKTFIQQGADDL
+353 VRKAFIQQGANDL

-402 PKTPSLPA
+402 PKTPALPA

>member
-49 AAEFCKLDARFRLID
+49 VAEFCKLDARFRLID

-92 DIYEPTALETLYKA
+92 DIYEPTALEALYKA

-114 AKANYW
+114 TKANYW
-120 FYWSKPQLKDKLI
+120 FYWSKPQPKDKLI

-142 DAARIEHLAVGS
+142 DAVQIEHLAVGS
-154 SSSCESSDR
+154 LVIGSNN
-163 KTSGGEASG
+163 
-172 HEASG
+172 G
-177 DADASSNPGTP
+177 DAS

-222 EHNIRFLETPGA
+222 EHNIRFLETSGA

-254 VDVPVLHYRQD
+254 VDAPILHYRQD

-287 DAVVEALEKSESG
+287 DAVVEALAVNNDLGDQVPIKSQNTRMQRVVS
-300 SAHVLEDYSGKID
+300 DQ
-313 ASGLKD
+313 
-319 AESKNI
+319 
-325 NAGGYLSQ
+325 YLSQ

-353 VRKTFIQQGADDL
+353 VRKAFIQQGANDL

-416 KLGGPSALASIL
+416 KLGGPKALMSIL

>member
-49 AAEFCKLDARFRLID
+49 VAEFCKLDARFRLID

-77 LAEAQGDYIA
+77 LAEAQGDYVA

-92 DIYEPTALETLYKA
+92 DIYEPTALEALYKA
-106 AQISDADV
+106 AQVSDADV
-114 AKANYW
+114 TKANYW
-120 FYWSKPQLKDKLI
+120 FYWSKPQPKDKLI

-142 DAARIEHLAVGS
+142 NATQIEHLAMGS
-154 SSSCESSDR
+154 SSSCGP
-163 KTSGGEASG
+163 SGCEASG
-172 HEASG
+172 YEAFG
-177 DADASSNPGTP
+177 DADASSDSGIS
-188 DGIAC
+188 DGVAC
-193 MVADPYELPGIFFM
+193 MVADPYELPGVFFM

-254 VDVPVLHYRQD
+254 VDAPILHYRQD

-287 DAVVEALEKSESG
+287 DAVVEALEKFESK
-300 SAHVLEDYSGKID
+300 SARVLEDYSGKID
-313 ASGLKD
+313 ASGSKD

-353 VRKTFIQQGADDL
+353 VRKAFIQQGADDL
-366 RAKQADGYYNPEFF
+366 CAKQAIGQYNPEFF
-380 EPYQQLNHDALM
+380 EPYQRLNHDALM
-392 KDVDAFDKAY
+392 NDVDAFDKAY